1 MAGCLPGS
9 RSQLFLTAQRLSC
22 SPLLRYQPRAFGA
35 LARPPGNVP
44 SLASSV
50 FKPPAVCAVGNSLGM
65 STNNTARSSGLETVG
80 RSNGGDRRKK
90 STSSDAITARPYQLE
105 LLEAALCE
113 NTIVN
118 LGTGAGK
125 TFIAVMLIKELSGQ
139 ILERQFSDTAKRTI
153 FIVNTGEFQS
163 TQCYCKLTHVA
174 RAISVRGI

>member
-1 MAGCLPGS
+1 MAGRLPGS
-9 RSQLFLTAQRLSC
+9 RPQLFLAAQLLSC

-35 LARPPGNVP
+35 PARPPGNVI

-50 FKPPAVCAVGNSLGM
+50 FKPPASCTVGNSFGM
-65 STNNTARSSGLETVG
+65 SAKDTARSSGLETG
-80 RSNGGDRRKK
+80 GCRNGGDSRKK
-90 STSSDAITARPYQLE
+90 STSSDAIKARPYQLE

-139 ILERQFSDTAKRTI
+139 ILERPFSDTAKRTV

-163 TQCYCKLTHVA
+163 TQCIVN
-174 RAISVRGI
+174 